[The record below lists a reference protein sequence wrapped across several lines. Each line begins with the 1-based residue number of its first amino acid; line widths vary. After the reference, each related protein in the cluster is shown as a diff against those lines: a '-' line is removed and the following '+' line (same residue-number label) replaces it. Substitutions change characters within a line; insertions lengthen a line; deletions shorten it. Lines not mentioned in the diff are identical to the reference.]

1 MVWKLLYYT
10 QDHKRKRWRTLF
22 IETSEML
29 ASGYGYCDVNFSFEF
44 WRFARTA
51 EIFKKKVARKHV
63 TQTLME
69 TSIDYIYEYGSAKF
83 YLFWRARYYCFFFK
97 GAVAVNG
104 RRKITILKTE
114 KIQSALWQNC
124 FIDSDFTYSGW
135 NRTRKSAHYPLCHLR
150 DTSSYW

>member
-1 MVWKLLYYT
+1 M
-10 QDHKRKRWRTLF
+10 DMD
-22 IETSEML
+22 IATSISVL
-29 ASGYGYCDVNFSFEF
+29 SFDDLPEQPKYS
-44 WRFARTA
+44 
-51 EIFKKKVARKHV
+51 KKKVARKHV

-104 RRKITILKTE
+104 RRKMTILKTE

-124 FIDSDFTYSGW
+124 FIDSDFTYSG
-135 NRTRKSAHYPLCHLR
+135 
-150 DTSSYW
+150 